1 MTPQGIHAPA
11 KGAKETRTMA
21 TLNRC
26 DFIGNLGSDPESR
39 YTPGG
44 TCVTKCSIAC
54 NDKWKDKESGEMKE
68 HTEWVNLEFWGRLGE
83 IAAEY
88 LKKGSPVYVSGQLR
102 TDRYTP
108 KDGGPEKFFTKVRVR
123 DMQLLS
129 AREGGRPAAQPKD
142 YADAKGK
149 DYSPPPAA
157 APPQADFDDDI
168 PF

>member
-1 MTPQGIHAPA
+1 
-11 KGAKETRTMA
+11 MA
-21 TLNRC
+21 SLNRC
-26 DFIGNLGSDPESR
+26 DFMGNLGSDPESR

-68 HTEWVNLEFWGRLGE
+68 HTEWVNLEFWGRLAE
-83 IAAEY
+83 VAAEY

-102 TDRYTP
+102 TERYTP
-108 KDGGPEKFFTKVRVR
+108 RDGGAEKFFTKVRVR
-123 DMQLLS
+123 DMQMLS
-129 AREGGRPAAQPKD
+129 TGARGGEKRSQPKD

-157 APPQADFDDDI
+157 ASPQADFDDDI